1 MKFFVKLKNA
11 VSGRYSDKIDYR
23 KYEGQIQ
30 KLIDTHIPA
39 DEIIQMNELVN
50 IFDKEA
56 FEAEVEKTTG
66 EIAKADKIAS
76 RTEKHITEKMDE
88 DPAFYK
94 RFSQLIKDTIDDYLQ
109 KRINDKEYLERMKTY
124 MQKVLSHE
132 DSELPDQLKSKPVA
146 SAFYGVAKEEFKAFI
161 SDEVT
166 LTSISEDLALK
177 SDEIILQ
184 LKKVDW
190 EKSVDIPKNM
200 VFQIGDY
207 IIDEIRDKYDL
218 KLGFGQIDSIAERL
232 VEIAKKRYA

>member
-1 MKFFVKLKNA
+1 LKFFVKLKNA

-88 DPAFYK
+88 DPAFYN
-94 RFSQLIKDTIDDYLQ
+94 FL
-109 KRINDKEYLERMKTY
+109 
-124 MQKVLSHE
+124 
-132 DSELPDQLKSKPVA
+132 
-146 SAFYGVAKEEFKAFI
+146 
-161 SDEVT
+161 
-166 LTSISEDLALK
+166 
-177 SDEIILQ
+177 
-184 LKKVDW
+184 W
-190 EKSVDIPKNM
+190 
-200 VFQIGDY
+200 
-207 IIDEIRDKYDL
+207 
-218 KLGFGQIDSIAERL
+218 GQQ
-232 VEIAKKRYA
+232 